1 MIQDYHPLAE
11 AATCTTTKF
20 VIDPL
25 YHPFTGVANS
35 HGTLLAFTG
44 VANSHGT
51 LLAFTGV
58 ANSYGTL
65 LAFTGV
71 ANSHGTLLAFTGV
84 TNSHG
89 TLLAFT
95 GVANSHGTLLAFAG
109 VANSHEPSPQPS
121 AFRSYDRNGSQGW
134 MVEQSGPNISWSVAS
149 PSLLN
154 G

>member
-44 VANSHGT
+44 VA
-51 LLAFTGV
+51 
-58 ANSYGTL
+58 
-65 LAFTGV
+65 
-71 ANSHGTLLAFTGV
+71 
-84 TNSHG
+84 NSHG